1 MMRQVLRQDGRNR
14 GGWLAAGGALYA
26 AAGVA
31 VSAYASHLALA
42 QDASRLQTAALF
54 AFGHGVGLAALAPV
68 ARARLGRLS
77 MLAIWLGV
85 ALFSGSL
92 TAGVLLRWPMA
103 LAPYGGMLLIAG
115 WLAYAVDLLRR

>member
-1 MMRQVLRQDGRNR
+1 MRQVLRQDGRHR
-14 GGWLAAGGALYA
+14 GGWLAASGALYA

-31 VSAYASHLALA
+31 VSAYAAHVAVA

-54 AFGHGVGLAALAPV
+54 AFGHGVALAALAPM

-77 MLAIWLGV
+77 MVAIWIGV
-85 ALFSGSL
+85 ILFSGSL
-92 TAGVLLRWPMA
+92 TAGALLHWPVA

-115 WLAYAVDLLRR
+115 WLVYAADLLRR

>member
-1 MMRQVLRQDGRNR
+1 MRQVLRQDGRHR
-14 GGWLAAGGALYA
+14 GGWLAASGALYA

-31 VSAYASHLALA
+31 VSAYAAHVAVA

-54 AFGHGVGLAALAPV
+54 AFGHGVALAALAPM

-77 MLAIWLGV
+77 MVAIWIGV
-85 ALFSGSL
+85 ILFSGSL
-92 TAGVLLRWPMA
+92 TAGVLLHWPVA

-115 WLAYAVDLLRR
+115 WLVYAADLLRR